1 MRRILINSNIE
12 AIVKEYTDK
21 LLKKKAI
28 KTKNLNT
35 DNLDR
40 ITLIPQHYY
49 KLNFLST

>member
-35 DNLDR
+35 D
-40 ITLIPQHYY
+40 T
-49 KLNFLST
+49 